1 MGACSINDKVVL
13 VDEHTVRRMSMNWKK
28 YNLMLVLAAVVPL
41 AILSLPVHA
50 QKDKKKKE
58 LPAPTNVKLNVDVPS
73 LAVLEG
79 TEQSQTKG
87 DLRITVSQE
96 TFRAEESFR
105 TEQKQVPPP
114 SFLGIVT
121 MMPCANGVYVER
133 TQIPGLKVT
142 PERLV
147 FHVHIN
153 NQMPRVFRGSGLVV
167 QFNVAGKVVNVDPS
181 GYGDLV
187 NVIIPPRSEQ
197 DITIIGPEVSNVPSP
212 STVGLFFYDVVTKI
226 DQAGNVIEKQN
237 YEWYFSYRTQTT
249 VKDFTVPAPVRT
261 WACP

>member
-1 MGACSINDKVVL
+1 
-13 VDEHTVRRMSMNWKK
+13 MSMNGKK
-28 YNLMLVLAAVVPL
+28 YNLVLVFAAVMPL
-41 AILSLPVHA
+41 TILSLPVHA
-50 QKDKKKKE
+50 ERKKKE
-58 LPAPTNVKLNVDVPS
+58 PPAPTIVTRSVDVPS
-73 LAVLEG
+73 VAVLEG
-79 TEQSQTKG
+79 TDQSQTKG
-87 DLRITVSQE
+87 DLRITVSPE
-96 TFRAEESFR
+96 TFRAEGALR
-105 TEQKQVPPP
+105 REQREVAPPT
-114 SFLGIVT
+114 FLGLFST
-121 MMPCANGVYVER
+121 PCENGVYVER
-133 TQIPGLKVT
+133 AQVPELKII

-197 DITIIGPEVSNVPSP
+197 DITIVGPEVSNVPSP
-212 STVGLFFYDVVTKI
+212 STVGLFFYDVVTRI

-249 VKDFTVPAPVRT
+249 TKDFTVPAPEHT
-261 WACP
+261 WVCP